1 MNVISHVEQ
10 NVLMHVFDLTST
22 SIINLDEINSSMHRS
37 VINFKIVL
45 MRRYDELYLLSI
57 SFSNQSLY
65 RILSFSYRFYD
76 DNDI

>member
-1 MNVISHVEQ
+1 
-10 NVLMHVFDLTST
+10 
-22 SIINLDEINSSMHRS
+22 
-37 VINFKIVL
+37 